1 MTVTLETITPPDTGT
16 LNLNLRLTA
25 DIRITPDHARRSVS
39 QFVGNTIAD
48 LLHGDRPELIVRT
61 DGVYWRVPVVL
72 SSRSLG
78 RIGVV
83 GTLDVDVE
91 RGNLRVTERIIAEIM
106 LNAQRFASG
115 AAL

>member
-1 MTVTLETITPPDTGT
+1 MTVTLETITPPDTGL
-16 LNLNLRLTA
+16 LNLDLQLTA

-39 QFVGNTIAD
+39 QFVGNHIAD
-48 LLHGDRPELIVRT
+48 LLHGERPDLIIRT

-72 SSRSLG
+72 SSRSFG

-83 GTLDVDVE
+83 GSLDVDVNDGALNVSD
-91 RGNLRVTERIIAEIM
+91 RAIAEIER
-106 LNAQRFASG
+106 NAQRFAAG

>member
-16 LNLNLRLTA
+16 LNLDLRLTA
-25 DIRITPDHARRSVS
+25 EIRVAPDRARRTVS

-48 LLHGDRPELIVRT
+48 LLHGDRPDLIVRA
-61 DGVYWRVPVVL
+61 DGVFWRVPVVF
-72 SSRSLG
+72 SSKSLG

-83 GTLDVDVE
+83 GSLDVDVE
-91 RGNLRVTERIIAEIM
+91 SGDLRVSERIITEIER
-106 LNAQRFASG
+106 NAQRFASG

>member
-1 MTVTLETITPPDTGT
+1 MTVTLETITPPDTGM
-16 LNLNLRLTA
+16 LSLDLRLTA

-39 QFVGNTIAD
+39 QFVGNHIAD
-48 LLHGDRPELIVRT
+48 LLHGERPDLIIRA
-61 DGVYWRVPVVL
+61 DGAYWRVPVVL

-83 GTLDVDVE
+83 GSLDVDVNSGDLNLSE
-91 RGNLRVTERIIAEIM
+91 RTIAEIER
-106 LNAQRFASG
+106 NAQRFASG